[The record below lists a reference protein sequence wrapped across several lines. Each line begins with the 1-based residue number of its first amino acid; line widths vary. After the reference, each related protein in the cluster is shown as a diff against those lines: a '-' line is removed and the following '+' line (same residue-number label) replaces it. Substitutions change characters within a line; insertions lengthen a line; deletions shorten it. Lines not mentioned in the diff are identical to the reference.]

1 MKTMEPSARE
11 EVSQS
16 DQTHTSMRTDC
27 QGMPPLTARLEPWM
41 TAPGTISQLHHLV
54 QEHGSPLNLIHTD
67 PFLRNIDALYQV
79 AESHQVDFD
88 VYFARKANKC
98 LAFIDAAHSRGFGID
113 TASENELHQVLKH
126 QVPSEK
132 IICTAAVKSEA
143 LLQACIVSG
152 TTLAIDNPDELSRT
166 ALLSA
171 RLDRQ
176 AEIALRISGFQH
188 DGHKLPSRFGFDIEK
203 IVPLLRDLQQ
213 SAPNT
218 LQTLNLTGVHFH
230 LDGYSQAQRISALRQ
245 LLPLVDQLRDMQFPI
260 RFIDIGGGFPM
271 SYLDSETEWNE
282 FWMIHKQA
290 LLDRQE
296 PLTWQNHGLG
306 LQRVEDR
313 LIGKPHCYPYYQSLV
328 QADWFNGILSAQY
341 ETGIIASALQERTL
355 QLRCEPGR
363 SILDGCGITAA
374 RVESRKQQPNG
385 DWLIGLSM
393 NRTQCRTSS
402 DDFLVDPLLVPAMD
416 ESPLPRTPPGTS
428 GFLTGA
434 YCTESELLCL
444 RKLQFTRGVGIG
456 DLILFPNTAGY
467 FMHFLESRSHQF
479 PLAKN
484 LVYHPQTGEYHL
496 DAIEAP

>member
-1 MKTMEPSARE
+1 MKTMDPRARK
-11 EVSQS
+11 EVRQS
-16 DQTHTSMRTDC
+16 DLNHPSMRTDC
-27 QGMPPLTARLEPWM
+27 HGMPPLTARLEPWM
-41 TAPGTISQLHHLV
+41 TAPDTISQLQHLV
-54 QEHGSPLNLIHTD
+54 QEQGSPLNLIHTE
-67 PFLRNIDALYQV
+67 PFLRNINALYQV
-79 AESHQVDFD
+79 AETHQVDFD

-98 LAFIDAAHSRGFGID
+98 LAFIEAAHFLGCGID
-113 TASENELHQVLKH
+113 TASENELHQVLEH
-126 QVPSEK
+126 QVPSDK
-132 IICTAAVKSEA
+132 IICTSAVKSEA
-143 LLQACIVSG
+143 LLQSCIVSG
-152 TTLAIDNPDELSRT
+152 TTLAIDNPDELSLT

-171 RLDRQ
+171 RLDRR

-188 DGHKLPSRFGFDIEK
+188 AGHTLPSRFGFDREK
-203 IVPLLRDLQQ
+203 ILPLLRDLQQ
-213 SAPNT
+213 SAPTT
-218 LQTLNLTGVHFH
+218 LQTLNLTGIHFH
-230 LDGYSQAQRISALRQ
+230 LDGYSQAQRISAIRQ
-245 LLPLVDQLRDMQFPI
+245 LLPLIDQLRVMKFPI

-271 SYLDSETEWNE
+271 SYLESETEWNE
-282 FWMIHKQA
+282 FWMTHRRA

-296 PLTWQNHGLG
+296 PLTWKNHGLG
-306 LQRVEDR
+306 LQRVDDR
-313 LIGKPHCYPYYQSLV
+313 LIGKPHCYPFYQSLV
-328 QADWFNGILSAQY
+328 QADWFNGILSARC
-341 ETGIIASALQERTL
+341 ENGTVASALREREL

-363 SILDGCGITAA
+363 STLDGCGITAA

-402 DDFLVDPLLVPAMD
+402 DDFLVDPLLITSPD

-444 RKLQFTRGVGIG
+444 RKLQFPRGVGIG
-456 DLILFPNTAGY
+456 DLIIFPNTAGY

-484 LVYHPQTGEYHL
+484 LVYQPQTGKYHP